1 MSEQSDQSFVSMI
14 NSVKDDLTSLV
25 DSHIELARAEAR
37 ESVGRI
43 AKSSGLFITAI
54 AMLNLALVFVFIAAA
69 YYINTLGYELWVS
82 FLFVVGGLTVGAI
95 VLGLLAKRQISK
107 ITFGTKTAQS
117 LTNTVQTISNLRSGS
132 KQ

>member
-1 MSEQSDQSFVSMI
+1 MSSEKDANFVSMI

-82 FLFVVGGLTVGAI
+82 FLFVFGGLTLCGI
-95 VLGLLAKRQISK
+95 VIGLFAMRQISK
-107 ITFGTKTAQS
+107 ITFGSKTAKS
-117 LTNTVQTISNLRSGS
+117 VRNTVQTLSNIRPGS
-132 KQ
+132 K